1 MAKRILIID
10 DDEDMLEMLRIV
22 FQTSDLDVVLSD
34 KGMTGNEIKVMHPD
48 LVLLDVQIKGYIL
61 TGDEI
66 CKEIKSRSDLTH
78 IPVFLIS
85 SERDLEQL
93 AVACEAD
100 GYFSK
105 PLDIIIFKKI
115 LNDKLRE

>member
-10 DDEDMLEMLRIV
+10 DDKDMLEMLNII
-22 FQTSDLDVVLSD
+22 FETSDVDVVLSET
-34 KGMTGNEIKVMHPD
+34 GMTGEEIVVVYPN
-48 LVLLDVQIKGYIL
+48 LILLDVQIKGYTS

-66 CKEIKSRSDLTH
+66 CKDIKGHSKLKD

-85 SERDLEQL
+85 AEPDLDILSIE
-93 AVACEAD
+93 CNAD

-105 PLDIIIFKKI
+105 PFDL
-115 LNDKLRE
+115 LKLKRVIREKLE

>member
-10 DDEDMLEMLRIV
+10 DDKDMLEMLNIV
-22 FQTSDLDVVLSD
+22 FETADVDVVLSET
-34 KGMTGNEIKVMHPD
+34 GMTSDEIVVLHPN
-48 LVLLDVQIKGYIL
+48 LILLDVQIKGYTS

-66 CKEIKSRSDLTH
+66 CKEIKGHSELKD

-85 SERDLEQL
+85 AEPDLDTRSIG
-93 AVACEAD
+93 CNAD

-105 PLDIIIFKKI
+105 PFDVLKLKKMI
-115 LNDKLRE
+115 REELE